1 MYRYVMR
8 MHIRS
13 KDQKNAKYILNFV
26 SQRGDEILQVNNRP
40 FTNIT
45 HDKAVNTL
53 KSNRKMTLTL
63 AHVGKIPA
71 DLTYEPTSSSS
82 TRSLSDKSTCV
93 LQMIEEKAR
102 TVLTKSEHSRFT
114 FYRLE
119 YGQGFLPLYTFVRI
133 LLELLNTHEK
143 VSDRGYYKLAV

>member
-1 MYRYVMR
+1 MSN
-8 MHIRS
+8 HLF
-13 KDQKNAKYILNFV
+13 NL
-26 SQRGDEILQVNNRP
+26 QRGDEILQVNSRS

-45 HDKAVNTL
+45 HDKAVATL

-63 AHVGKIPA
+63 AYLGKIPA
-71 DLTYEPTSSSS
+71 DLTYEPNSSRNPIPNLLQ
-82 TRSLSDKSTCV
+82 TIITDKSLTTGNASATSV

-119 YGQGFLPLYTFVRI
+119 YGQGFLPVYTFVRI
-133 LLELLNTHEK
+133 LLELLNTSEK
-143 VSDRGYYKLAV
+143 VGN